1 MAQHTL
7 SSRQA
12 ELAGELAAAE
22 LVDVVVAV
30 SDMEESVEVSRLAR
44 LQRKQTVGIPATSTA
59 GTGSERL
66 RGGQCQVRSA
76 SEMYTVRWAVGASC
90 KVEWISGSDSS
101 AIVRVAIIYDTLNSS
116 PPQGLHRGK
125 YNILA
130 LILECRQGGRK
141 DGGEMAKNEK
151 ENMGR

>member
-59 GTGSERL
+59 GTGSE
-66 RGGQCQVRSA
+66 
-76 SEMYTVRWAVGASC
+76 
-90 KVEWISGSDSS
+90 I
-101 AIVRVAIIYDTLNSS
+101 
-116 PPQGLHRGK
+116 
-125 YNILA
+125 
-130 LILECRQGGRK
+130 GR
-141 DGGEMAKNEK
+141 AHV
-151 ENMGR
+151 